1 MGKTQLD
8 DVLEHLEK
16 YGSITSMEAITEYGA
31 TRLSAIIYKLRHQGY
46 NISTEMLTVKSKRYG
61 RTTHYGKYTLI
72 KGA

>member
-31 TRLSAIIYKLRHQGY
+31 TRLSDIIYRLKKRGY
-46 NISTEMLTVKSKRYG
+46 IISTERLTVKTRYG
-61 RTTHYGKYTLI
+61 RKTNVGKYTLI
-72 KGA
+72 KA